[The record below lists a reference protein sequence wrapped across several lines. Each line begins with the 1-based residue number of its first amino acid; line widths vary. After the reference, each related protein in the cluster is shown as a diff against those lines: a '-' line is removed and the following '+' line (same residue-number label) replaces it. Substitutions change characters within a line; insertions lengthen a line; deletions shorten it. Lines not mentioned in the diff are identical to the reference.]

1 MFRSVVSCCV
11 FFLSAVTGSTAHAG
25 PGLAFMFTLLEQ
37 SSQVIVVARVR
48 EVRQES
54 APPVTVR
61 RVKCTQFTAHCETLA
76 VWKGTVG
83 SGTREMAVH
92 FLRDEPFRDFEAL
105 RTGELAVL
113 FLKRNETGALTL
125 ARERRSKIPLASYSG
140 ALDKPDADV
149 KTRLEAQLMG
159 QLDAKEP
166 RDVEFALYWANEIEY
181 AIPEQRLVQL
191 SQSSDVG
198 VRFAALSQLVRRGN
212 RAAVDE
218 AVKIVL
224 SADVVEQQQLQRTVK
239 TVLDG
244 PGGTRVVEQE
254 YIRMIHRIAWDLARC
269 MATAPVPVR
278 QPRAMITEDPMVK
291 RWGLAS
297 VSVQQANAMA
307 GSKDAWVSRWGIEIL
322 KVVGDASSVPVL
334 IRGLELPDREAQ
346 YCALQALGR
355 ILDRR
360 GPSFDQF
367 SADPDGEIARF
378 KSWWAKERK
387 SSTKD
392 Q

>member
-1 MFRSVVSCCV
+1 MNRFAVSCCV
-11 FFLSAVTGSTAHAG
+11 VVLSGVIGGPAHAG
-25 PGLAFMFTLLEQ
+25 PSPAFMLTHLEQ
-37 SSQVIVVARVR
+37 SSAVIVVARVR

-54 APPVTVR
+54 APPVMVQ
-61 RVKCTQFTAHCETLA
+61 RVKSTPFIATCQTLA
-76 VWKGTVG
+76 VWNGTVDG
-83 SGTREMAVH
+83 RTTEMAVH
-92 FLRDEPFRDFEAL
+92 FLRDEPFRDFERL
-105 RTGELAVL
+105 RKGELAVL

-149 KTRLEAQLMG
+149 KTRLAAQLMG

-166 RDVEFALYWANEIEY
+166 RDVESALYWANEIEY
-181 AIPEQRLVQL
+181 AIPEQRLVRL

-212 RAAVDE
+212 RPAVAE
-218 AVKIVL
+218 AVEIVL
-224 SADVVEQQQLQRTVK
+224 SADVVEQQQSQRTVK
-239 TVLDG
+239 TVGFDG
-244 PGGTRVVEQE
+244 IHVVERQ
-254 YIRMIHRIAWDLARC
+254 YLGMIHRIAWDLARC
-269 MATAPVPVR
+269 MMSAPVPLR
-278 QPRAMITEDPMVK
+278 EANAMIIEDPMVK

-322 KVVGDASSVPVL
+322 KVAGDASSVPVL

-367 SADPDGEIARF
+367 SADRDGEIARF